1 MLRKILAT
9 AILVASLHAEV
20 EKFQI
25 LANNLN
31 TKDDI
36 VIATGNVVAF
46 SPTYYITAQK
56 AIYDKKKGT
65 FELFDDVVVLKNNNV
80 QTKSDYSFI
89 DLNTDDSYQ
98 KPSLYFEESNSIWIS
113 SKDSV
118 KKNDVV
124 HLKSSTLS
132 SCDCVDPDWSI
143 KFSSADYDTKDM
155 WINLYNSRIYFKDI
169 PILYSPFIGF
179 STDTRRRTGLLIPTV
194 GYSSK
199 EGAFYSQPI
208 YIAPADNYDIELI
221 PVYKTNRGVGMQ
233 SYFRYADSIDS
244 MFQFSF
250 GYFKDYKS
258 YQEENGLL
266 NQEHYGIGVNYV
278 KNSLFSPN
286 KFGYDDG
293 LYVDINYLNDVEYQN
308 IDKDFEENDESK
320 KVESKINYVYS
331 TPNYYLGS
339 YFRYYI
345 DTSKDSNSTT
355 LQELPKLQAH
365 SFARPLFL
373 DRLLYSTDLK
383 YTNHERDDGINAQQY
398 EFNVPISYSFD
409 FFDDYLKLV
418 LKQEFSFNKYAYSN
432 SDLDFEDGTYVESKS
447 TISLNT
453 DLVKPYDNYIHT
465 ANLFTNF
472 NHVDTIEKEGDLY
485 DPLLKSSNSYS
496 VRYKNSLLSSF
507 PVSKAEDSIE
517 FGINHSL
524 YDKEDLKQIVNH
536 KLNAVMK
543 YDDYDQYRLQDIE
556 NEIKYNYI
564 LGSIRNKLIYN
575 YQDKQI
581 VESSS
586 SFSLNYE
593 NFYLRL
599 GHYLSK
605 DTENSDREDLES
617 YTLFSRYKLSDKYSL
632 SYYTNYNLEEDI
644 RTKHGISLNIN
655 ESCWNL
661 DLRYEREIEASSNVN
676 KDYVSQ
682 DILYVQLFL
691 KPLGGIKQQYT
702 LRDEENS
709 N

>member
-418 LKQEFSFNKYAYSN
+418 LKQEFSFNKYTYSN

>member
-507 PVSKAEDSIE
+507 PVSEAEDSIE

>member
-278 KNSLFSPN
+278 KNSLF
-286 KFGYDDG
+286 
-293 LYVDINYLNDVEYQN
+293 LQINLVMMM
-308 IDKDFEENDESK
+308 DF
-320 KVESKINYVYS
+320 
-331 TPNYYLGS
+331 T
-339 YFRYYI
+339 
-345 DTSKDSNSTT
+345 
-355 LQELPKLQAH
+355 
-365 SFARPLFL
+365 
-373 DRLLYSTDLK
+373 
-383 YTNHERDDGINAQQY
+383 
-398 EFNVPISYSFD
+398 
-409 FFDDYLKLV
+409 
-418 LKQEFSFNKYAYSN
+418 
-432 SDLDFEDGTYVESKS
+432 
-447 TISLNT
+447 
-453 DLVKPYDNYIHT
+453 
-465 ANLFTNF
+465 
-472 NHVDTIEKEGDLY
+472 
-485 DPLLKSSNSYS
+485 
-496 VRYKNSLLSSF
+496 
-507 PVSKAEDSIE
+507 
-517 FGINHSL
+517 
-524 YDKEDLKQIVNH
+524 
-536 KLNAVMK
+536 
-543 YDDYDQYRLQDIE
+543 
-556 NEIKYNYI
+556 
-564 LGSIRNKLIYN
+564 
-575 YQDKQI
+575 
-581 VESSS
+581 
-586 SFSLNYE
+586 
-593 NFYLRL
+593 
-599 GHYLSK
+599 
-605 DTENSDREDLES
+605 
-617 YTLFSRYKLSDKYSL
+617 
-632 SYYTNYNLEEDI
+632 
-644 RTKHGISLNIN
+644 
-655 ESCWNL
+655 
-661 DLRYEREIEASSNVN
+661 
-676 KDYVSQ
+676 
-682 DILYVQLFL
+682 
-691 KPLGGIKQQYT
+691 
-702 LRDEENS
+702 
-709 N
+709 